1 MNQLRRTASAVFLAL
16 TLVTMLGCAA
26 TLPNESAGE
35 YVDDAVITTK
45 VKASIF
51 DQPTLKAFEI
61 KVETFKGT
69 VYLSGSVASQAS
81 MDKAVEVAR
90 GVAGVRSV
98 KNNMRLK

>member
-1 MNQLRRTASAVFLAL
+1 MTQLRRSISAAFLAVIL
-16 TLVTMLGCAA
+16 ATAMGCAA
-26 TLPNESAGE
+26 TLPKESAGE
-35 YVDDAVITTK
+35 YVDDAVITAK
-45 VKASIF
+45 VKASIL
-51 DQPTLKAFEI
+51 DQPALKAFEI

-69 VYLSGSVASQAS
+69 VYLGGFAASQAS

>member
-1 MNQLRRTASAVFLAL
+1 MALLRRSISAAFLAIVL
-16 TLVTMLGCAA
+16 ATALGCAS
-26 TLPNESAGE
+26 TLPKESAGE
-35 YVDDAVITTK
+35 YIDDAVITTK

-69 VYLSGSVASQAS
+69 VYLSGLVASQAS

-98 KNNMRLK
+98 KNNLRLK